1 MEYLINQSV
10 KFNPED
16 CTLFSPGFTVDMITI
31 TRLSSDLLVLFVEN
45 NQVPLSRETILNKL
59 WENRGLSS
67 SSNNL
72 NNYVSILRK
81 VMKQCG
87 IPAVIT
93 TIPKYGFL
101 FNAEV
106 VRLDETEVVPADR
119 PVESAIKVQEVF
131 HDEIETG
138 MSLKILSKSGDI
150 EVKQRNVNPAFY
162 LILSLMIVSLVIT
175 GLFPEFYKYFRV
187 NSIRSEIHR
196 IDHCRVYLIDDVTR
210 RMDSNWVTAEI
221 NVILSREGLSCHADT
236 NIYFS
241 GRRIIDEKKAPA
253 VGAVLSYCP
262 FASQAP
268 CDNYNYYRFEGAHDQ
283 KK

>member
-1 MEYLINQSV
+1 MEYLINHSV
-10 KFNPED
+10 KFNPVD

-59 WENRGLSS
+59 WENRGLSA

-87 IPAVIT
+87 SPGVIT

-119 PVESAIKVQEVF
+119 PVESAIKEQESY
-131 HDEIETG
+131 HDEIKPETT
-138 MSLKILSKSGDI
+138 LKVVPEAGDVDI
-150 EVKQRNVNPAFY
+150 KKRNVNPVLY
-162 LILSLMIVSLVIT
+162 LMLPLMIVSLAIT
-175 GLFPEFYKYFRV
+175 GLFPEVYNYFRLS
-187 NSIRSEIHR
+187 SIRSEILR

-210 RMDSNWVTAEI
+210 RMDSDWVTAEI
-221 NVILSREGLSCHADT
+221 NVILSREGISCHANT

-241 GRRIIDEKKAPA
+241 GRRILDEKKDPA

-268 CDNYNYYRFEGAHDQ
+268 CDNYNYYRYEGAHDQ

>member
-1 MEYLINQSV
+1 MEYLINHSV
-10 KFNPED
+10 KFNPVD

-59 WENRGLSS
+59 WENRGLSA

-87 IPAVIT
+87 SPGVIT

-119 PVESAIKVQEVF
+119 PVESAIKEQESY
-131 HDEIETG
+131 HDEIKPETTLKVVPEAGDVDVKKG
-138 MSLKILSKSGDI
+138 M
-150 EVKQRNVNPAFY
+150 
-162 LILSLMIVSLVIT
+162 
-175 GLFPEFYKYFRV
+175 
-187 NSIRSEIHR
+187 
-196 IDHCRVYLIDDVTR
+196 
-210 RMDSNWVTAEI
+210 
-221 NVILSREGLSCHADT
+221 
-236 NIYFS
+236 
-241 GRRIIDEKKAPA
+241 
-253 VGAVLSYCP
+253 
-262 FASQAP
+262 
-268 CDNYNYYRFEGAHDQ
+268 
-283 KK
+283 